1 MGFEESLAG
10 GGLVAAVVGLIW
22 GLRKMMNRSSCQGH
36 SGCCDIQIDR
46 VQEELERTKTERDNV
61 MRLLELVGG
70 IKKRA
75 PSSSDEEPS
84 ETVQIKVKER
94 GETMV

>member
-22 GLRKMMNRSSCQGH
+22 ALKKMMNRSSCQGH

-46 VQEELERTKTERDNV
+46 VKEELERTRTERDNV

-75 PSSSDEEPS
+75 PDEEPS
-84 ETVQIKVKER
+84 ETVELKVEEKK
-94 GETMV
+94 GETLV